1 MSEPYVGEIRTVG
14 FNFAPVNWALCNG
27 AVLAIS
33 QNETLFSLIG
43 TTYGG
48 DGINTFAIPNLQSRT
63 PVHTGGVNSYIQG
76 QSGGVENVTLLLTQI
91 PSHAHAVNVQN
102 GSGDV
107 ASPIGA
113 IFAESN
119 EDQYAASSTATSTVI
134 VSTAGGSQP
143 HTNLQPFLCI
153 TYIISLFGVYPSQ
166 S

>member
-1 MSEPYVGEIRTVG
+1 
-14 FNFAPVNWALCNG
+14 
-27 AVLAIS
+27 
-33 QNETLFSLIG
+33 
-43 TTYGG
+43 
-48 DGINTFAIPNLQSRT
+48 
-63 PVHTGGVNSYIQG
+63 VNSYIQG